1 MKNLKKA
8 VALLL
13 ALALVLA
20 LCACAKTNSI
30 PEGKTTVGV
39 KNGETLGAGNTT
51 FSVEVTDA
59 EGAKIHGAGKADEIK
74 ANEQTT
80 VAGKPVKPGTTT
92 DLNASSG
99 GSGSSGGG
107 GGGGSTEPAVKYE
120 MTASLN
126 KASYDINESIV
137 VTGGVTADGKAA
149 ANVPLCISSL

>member
-59 EGAKIHGAGKADEIK
+59 EGAKITFTVKTDEKTVGAALQALDLIGGERGDY
-74 ANEQTT
+74 
-80 VAGKPVKPGTTT
+80 GLYVK
-92 DLNASSG
+92 
-99 GSGSSGGG
+99 
-107 GGGGSTEPAVKYE
+107 E
-120 MTASLN
+120 
-126 KASYDINESIV
+126 
-137 VTGGVTADGKAA
+137 VTGITADYEADGSYWAFYIDGQYAA
-149 ANVPLCISSL
+149 TGVDLTDVQDGAVYGFAVEKMQ

>member
-59 EGAKIHGAGKADEIK
+59 EGTKITFTVKTDEKTVGAALQALDLISGEKGDY
-74 ANEQTT
+74 
-80 VAGKPVKPGTTT
+80 GLYVK
-92 DLNASSG
+92 
-99 GSGSSGGG
+99 
-107 GGGGSTEPAVKYE
+107 E
-120 MTASLN
+120 
-126 KASYDINESIV
+126 
-137 VTGGVTADGKAA
+137 VTGITADYEADGSYWAFYIDGQYAA
-149 ANVPLCISSL
+149 TAVDLTDVQDGAVYGFAVEKMQ